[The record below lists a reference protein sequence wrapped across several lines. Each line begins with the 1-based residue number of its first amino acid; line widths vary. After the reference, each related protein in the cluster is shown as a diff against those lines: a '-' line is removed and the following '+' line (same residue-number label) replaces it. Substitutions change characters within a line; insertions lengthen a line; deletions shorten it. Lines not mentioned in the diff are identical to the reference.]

1 MKRITYVWLAGVML
15 AGILVTSS
23 GAQSEPLGDYA
34 RAARKEKKP
43 ASAKQFDNDNLP
55 KTDKLSVVGNAA
67 PESAENSA
75 APAMNG
81 EATAEAQ
88 AAQNGGQA
96 QPDDSAKPAEG
107 APGESAEARQKMYEE
122 WKKKI
127 SAQKDQVELLTRE
140 MDVAQRE
147 YRLRAAA
154 FYADAGNR
162 LRNSG
167 QWDKEDSQYKQ
178 QIAQKQKAL
187 DAGKKQLEELQEQAR
202 KAGVPSSMRN

>member
-1 MKRITYVWLAGVML
+1 MKRIAYVWLVGVMFV
-15 AGILVTSS
+15 GILVTSS
-23 GAQSEPLGDYA
+23 GAQSQPLGDYA

-75 APAMNG
+75 APATDG
-81 EATAEAQ
+81 EATAEPQ
-88 AAQNGGQA
+88 AQNGESKTDA
-96 QPDDSAKPAEG
+96 SAKPAEG
-107 APGESAEARQKMYEE
+107 APGESAEARQLMYAD

-127 SAQKDQVELLTRE
+127 SAQKDTVDLLTRE

-187 DAGKKQLEELQEQAR
+187 DAGKKQLEDLQEQAR
-202 KAGVPSSMRN
+202 KAGVPSSVRQ